1 MGLLQKAVETYDA
14 HQQLVGKSRV
24 DHETLAPICHTIQ
37 KAQIEITLDEGGN
50 FVSANAVPDNDT
62 NTLIPATEDSA
73 GRSGKNAYI
82 MTHPLCEQLGYLI
95 AEPNYYL
102 PELERWANSAY
113 SHPKLHAVLS
123 YVKKQTV
130 LSDLERSGLI
140 QTENGK
146 LATGKIKGVDYNKCL
161 IRWKVAGL
169 GDGNPVES
177 WKDQTLLDSYIS
189 YHMSQTPEESFN
201 GFCMISG
208 EYGVLATKNPRGI
221 VPSQSGAKLIS
232 ANDGSGFTYRGRFL
246 TASQAASV
254 SYVSSQKAHNALRWL
269 VAEQGVA
276 FGGRT
281 FLCWNPQ
288 GKKTPKPTG
297 VFAKRSKTPVVSP
310 TEYQENLRNT
320 LNSWRSELPEAKD
333 GVVIAAF
340 DAATTGRLSLTYYNE
355 LVGSDFLQ
363 RLHDWDEWCCWPRF
377 PYGIEAPSL
386 KQIVNFAFGTLQNGK
401 FETKDAVLREQMQR
415 LVACRVDRALLPSD
429 IERSLVHRASRL
441 ELYGDDKKSN
451 YLRSEILFT
460 ACAVIR
466 KYHYDHKKE
475 EWSMS
480 LEAEKRDRSYQYG
493 RLLAVLEKVE
503 RDTYGTDEGREPNAI
518 RMQSVFCQRPLYAA
532 STIEKQLERAY
543 FPRLRPGSRVFYKN
557 LIGEIMEMIHES
569 PESEWNRPLKDTY
582 LMGYYLQRSELYK
595 GKKETDTTEQEEN

>member
-14 HQQLVGKSRV
+14 HQQLVGKSQV
-24 DHETLAPICHTIQ
+24 DHETLAPICHIVTR
-37 KAQIEITLDEGGN
+37 ADIEITLDETGR
-50 FVSANAVPDNDT
+50 FQQARAVDKSEPKI
-62 NTLIPATEDSA
+62 LIPATADSG
-73 GRSGKNAYI
+73 GRTSAPCA
-82 MTHPLCEQLGYLI
+82 HPLCDQLFYLAPYDEKRHPLYVEQ
-95 AEPNYYL
+95 
-102 PELERWANSAY
+102 LERWVESSH
-113 SHPKLHAVLS
+113 SHPMLRPILQYIKAGTILEDLS
-123 YVKKQTV
+123 RCSVIQLNEKGRPEKEKQLV
-130 LSDLERSGLI
+130 
-140 QTENGK
+140 
-146 LATGKIKGVDYNKCL
+146 
-161 IRWKVAGL
+161 RWRVVGIE
-169 GDGNPVES
+169 G
-177 WKDQTLLDSYIS
+177 
-189 YHMSQTPEESFN
+189 EESACWTNQSLFRSFIDWYQDTQRDDEPMLDMITGEWDALAKQHPKGIIPIN
-201 GFCMISG
+201 G
-208 EYGVLATKNPRGI
+208 N
-221 VPSQSGAKLIS
+221 AKLIS

-310 TEYQENLRNT
+310 TEYRENLRNT

-386 KQIVNFAFGTLQNGK
+386 RQIVNFAFGTLQNGK
-401 FETKDAVLREQMQR
+401 FDTKDAVLREQMQR

>member
-14 HQQLVGKSRV
+14 HQQLVGKSQV
-24 DHETLAPICHTIQ
+24 DHETLAPICHIVTR
-37 KAQIEITLDEGGN
+37 ADIEITLDETGR
-50 FVSANAVPDNDT
+50 FQQARAVDKSEPKI
-62 NTLIPATEDSA
+62 LIPATADSG
-73 GRSGKNAYI
+73 GRTSAPCA
-82 MTHPLCEQLGYLI
+82 HPLCDQLFYLAPYDEKRHPLYVEQ
-95 AEPNYYL
+95 
-102 PELERWANSAY
+102 LERWVESSH
-113 SHPKLHAVLS
+113 SHPMLRPILQYIKAGTILEDLS
-123 YVKKQTV
+123 RCSVIQLNEKGRPEKEKQLV
-130 LSDLERSGLI
+130 
-140 QTENGK
+140 
-146 LATGKIKGVDYNKCL
+146 
-161 IRWKVAGL
+161 RWRVVGIE
-169 GDGNPVES
+169 G
-177 WKDQTLLDSYIS
+177 
-189 YHMSQTPEESFN
+189 EESACWTNQSLFRSFIDWYQDTQRDDEPMLDMITGEWDALAKQHPKGIIPIN
-201 GFCMISG
+201 G
-208 EYGVLATKNPRGI
+208 N
-221 VPSQSGAKLIS
+221 AKLIS

-254 SYVSSQKAHNALRWL
+254 GYVSSQKAHNALRWL

-310 TEYQENLRNT
+310 TEYRENLRNT

-386 KQIVNFAFGTLQNGK
+386 RQIVNFAFGTLQNGK
-401 FETKDAVLREQMQR
+401 FDTKDAVLREQMQR

>member
-14 HQQLVGKSRV
+14 HQQLVGKSQV
-24 DHETLAPICHTIQ
+24 DHETLAPICHIVTR
-37 KAQIEITLDEGGN
+37 ADIEITLDETGR
-50 FVSANAVPDNDT
+50 FQQARAVDKSEPKI
-62 NTLIPATEDSA
+62 LIPATADSG
-73 GRSGKNAYI
+73 GRTSAPCA
-82 MTHPLCEQLGYLI
+82 HPLCDQLFYLAPYDEKRHPLYVEQ
-95 AEPNYYL
+95 
-102 PELERWANSAY
+102 LERWVESPH
-113 SHPKLHAVLS
+113 SHPMLRPILQ
-123 YVKKQTV
+123 YVKAGTILEDLSRWGVIHLNEKGRPEKEKQLV
-130 LSDLERSGLI
+130 
-140 QTENGK
+140 
-146 LATGKIKGVDYNKCL
+146 
-161 IRWKVAGL
+161 RWRVVGIE
-169 GDGNPVES
+169 G
-177 WKDQTLLDSYIS
+177 
-189 YHMSQTPEESFN
+189 EESACWTNQSLFRSFIDWYQDTQRDDEPMLDMITGEWDALAKQHPKGIIPIN
-201 GFCMISG
+201 G
-208 EYGVLATKNPRGI
+208 N
-221 VPSQSGAKLIS
+221 AKLIS

-254 SYVSSQKAHNALRWL
+254 GYVSSQKAHNALRWL

-310 TEYQENLRNT
+310 TEYRENLRNT

-386 KQIVNFAFGTLQNGK
+386 RQIVNFAFGTLQNGK
-401 FETKDAVLREQMQR
+401 FDTKDAVLREQMQR

>member
-24 DHETLAPICHTIQ
+24 DHETLAPICHIVTR
-37 KAQIEITLDEGGN
+37 ADIEITLDEAGR
-50 FVSANAVPDNDT
+50 FQQARAVDKSEPKI
-62 NTLIPATEDSA
+62 LIPATADSG
-73 GRSGKNAYI
+73 GRTSAPCA
-82 MTHPLCEQLGYLI
+82 HPLCDQLGYL
-95 AEPNYYL
+95 APYDEKKNRLYV
-102 PELERWANSAY
+102 EQLERWVESPH
-113 SHPKLHAVLS
+113 SHPMLRPILQYIKAGTILEDLS
-123 YVKKQTV
+123 RCSVIQLNEKGRPEKEKQLV
-130 LSDLERSGLI
+130 
-140 QTENGK
+140 
-146 LATGKIKGVDYNKCL
+146 
-161 IRWKVAGL
+161 RWRVVGIE
-169 GDGNPVES
+169 G
-177 WKDQTLLDSYIS
+177 
-189 YHMSQTPEESFN
+189 EESACWTNQSLFRSFIDWYQDTQRDDEPMLDMITGEWDALAKQHPKGIIPIN
-201 GFCMISG
+201 G
-208 EYGVLATKNPRGI
+208 N
-221 VPSQSGAKLIS
+221 AKLIS

-310 TEYQENLRNT
+310 TEYRENLRNT

-386 KQIVNFAFGTLQNGK
+386 RQIVNFAFGTLQNGK